1 MSASRRVRCPSESY
15 MPRRIEL
22 NGFLRPRVDL
32 TISGGS
38 RGPSAET
45 VPRQA
50 LRKAGSSSR
59 ELHSRSETLRL
70 SPAVRAV
77 SPSCCHASPRRAS
90 SAYHGVSS
98 LFAMPVTGVHVRPG
112 SQTRPSV
119 RPRRFS
125 RPRRFAPPVTLRA
138 YFIPLPRP
146 GFRFRGFLP
155 PIRSADSSPSR
166 PSSPLAPSSCQVA
179 LAPAP
184 GASTSRVCSD

>member
-1 MSASRRVRCPSESY
+1 MSASPEFAALQSLVCPGVS
-15 MPRRIEL
+15 
-22 NGFLRPRVDL
+22 NWFGFLRPRVDL

-38 RGPSAET
+38 RGSSAVT

-98 LFAMPVTGVHVRPG
+98 LFAMSVTGVHIRPG
-112 SQTRPSV
+112 SQTRPLV

-125 RPRRFAPPVTLRA
+125 RPRRFPPPATLRA

-166 PSSPLAPSSCQVA
+166 PSSPLAPSSYQVA

-184 GASTSRVCSD
+184 GASISRVCS